1 MQNYNAESIESL
13 DYFDHVR
20 KYPGMYIGS
29 KDLNG
34 LHHCAKEIISNSID
48 EFLNGAGS
56 RIIIKVQKDGGIY
69 IEDNGRGIP
78 HGKHPS
84 GCSLLQACFG
94 IQNTGGKFNNATGES
109 GYNTSGGE
117 HGTGG
122 KAVNA
127 LSTKLVVT
135 TAREGIKETV
145 EFSRGK
151 FIKDKSEKSDE
162 QGVSVLFYADAEIFE
177 TVQFDIP
184 KLKEM
189 IREFSFLC
197 KGLVF
202 TFIDEAKDTTED
214 FISQNGLE
222 DYLTYLNK
230 STMLCDP
237 IHIEAQDG
245 SYQLEAIVGYNSN
258 YSGITRLYTN
268 NIPQDKGTHLTGFKT
283 AWTGFLNAYAKE
295 NKILKEK
302 EPNLT
307 GSDFEEGQ
315 ILILNFKM
323 IDPVFK
329 GQNKE
334 ELSSSEGRTY
344 VQRLTTEFLQNH
356 SYIFDKSLKMILSKA
371 IEARRA
377 REAARKAR
385 DAARGIEK
393 KKKEKAVKFDT
404 KLADA
409 NSKDRSRCEIYIT
422 EGDSASGNLKLAR
435 DNETQAILPVR
446 GKILNVRKAT
456 LDKIQKNAEIMNMI
470 EAFGLTVDKKTMKL
484 TFDKENLR
492 YGKIIIMSDADVD
505 GAHIKNLFY
514 TFIWTF
520 CPDLIKEGYV
530 YAGVPPLYRVTE
542 TKDKYV
548 YLKDDAALDEY
559 RAKHPGKKLTL
570 TRMKGLGEMDVKETH
585 LLTDP
590 DQRIINQVT
599 VEDAKAADKLF
610 DDLMGDAVI
619 PRKEYIKKHSNE
631 ATYQI

>member
-56 RIIIKVQKDGGIY
+56 RIIVKVQKDGGIY

-151 FIKDKSEKSDE
+151 FIKEKSEKSDE
-162 QGVSVLFYADAEIFE
+162 QGVSVLFYPDAEIFE

-283 AWTGFLNAYAKE
+283 AWTGFLNTYAKE

-371 IEARRA
+371 VEARRA

-385 DAARGIEK
+385 DAARNIK
-393 KKKEKAVKFDT
+393 PKEKGLKAKMQISTKFIDCT
-404 KLADA
+404 NK
-409 NSKDRSRCEIYIT
+409 NPKDRNLLLVEGLSAGSAAIEARNANTDCIYM
-422 EGDSASGNLKLAR
+422 L
-435 DNETQAILPVR
+435 R
-446 GKILNVRKAT
+446 GKIISPLKT
-456 LDKIQKNAEIMNMI
+456 PLDKILANQEMSDITKVIGAGIDKNFDVSKMN
-470 EAFGLTVDKKTMKL
+470 
-484 TFDKENLR
+484 FDK
-492 YGKIIIMSDADVD
+492 IVITTDADSD
-505 GAHIKNLFY
+505 GKAISLLLITFFY
-514 TFIWTF
+514 TYMT
-520 CPDLIKEGYV
+520 DLVLQGKLYEAV
-530 YAGVPPLYRVTE
+530 TPLYIIRNGNKEEYFYTE
-542 TKDKYV
+542 TEM
-548 YLKDDAALDEY
+548 DEWKVKGGKGEVL
-559 RAKHPGKKLTL
+559 RA
-570 TRMKGLGEMDVKETH
+570 KGLGE
-585 LLTDP
+585 L
-590 DQRIINQVT
+590 N
-599 VEDAKAADKLF
+599 AADLHKVCFENQRFRRITVSDADAAKKLL
-610 DDLMGDAVI
+610 DVLEGQAVE
-619 PRKEYIKKHSNE
+619 PRKRYIYENAEHLGF
-631 ATYQI
+631 TFD